1 MHAFLL
7 AGKPIHALAQ
17 RGHRTIQTAIHTKR
31 HIRGSLNIHIS
42 KQAVHRQVGRVS
54 RLTDAADL
62 QRDFKRVFFR
72 FRQVKTIA
80 FLQTFIECRLHSRAA
95 GIIQNAEHAVPALL
109 FHHPRQR

>member
-1 MHAFLL
+1 M
-7 AGKPIHALAQ
+7 
-17 RGHRTIQTAIHTKR
+17 
-31 HIRGSLNIHIS
+31 
-42 KQAVHRQVGRVS
+42 HRQVGRVS